1 MPRVS
6 QPGARGAGHK
16 SQKRD
21 GGAVT
26 PAGVS
31 WQWAGGSP
39 RCQGPST
46 CQALGWACCL
56 FQDLLLCP
64 AVLGGVFILI
74 SLPQALR
81 SLAQGRRDGYVEQG
95 TAPAYRAHSCGK
107 VVPWVQCPPGTLHL
121 LPPVTHPAQGTAT
134 CAVTQPSSLLAL
146 HHGCLLTLPGPC
158 SVAAWSERDPLG

>member
-107 VVPWVQCPPGTLHL
+107 VVPWVQRPPGTLHL
-121 LPPVTHPAQGTAT
+121 LPPVTPSQPWEPPLMLLPSPSPAYSVSWPPTDPAR
-134 CAVTQPSSLLAL
+134 PL
-146 HHGCLLTLPGPC
+146 HCRCL
-158 SVAAWSERDPLG
+158 V